1 MGKVSKRF
9 SSFSKIKILI
19 FLLLLTFPNF
29 AFAFW
34 QWLASIGSFI
44 LSTTL
49 TILSVSIVVILVLQ
63 LLLGAMGIINTIL
76 SNLVS
81 WIIRPGAVGWN
92 YVNNPFVNAGLEI
105 TGGFVSIGLVLAL
118 VAIAFATI
126 LRLEGWD
133 TKRLLIK
140 LGIVAML
147 VNFAPVI
154 CGLIVDASNIF
165 MYYFSERIGGIGVL
179 TTTFLNIVENII
191 GSFLGIPIIQQL
203 NTVAIAIL
211 QLIFQ
216 IYLSFCL
223 ISFLLLFMF
232 RVSAIW
238 IFTILSPI
246 AFICWILPATKRYWD
261 FWWDNFLRWCLAG
274 PICAF
279 FLYLGARAA
288 EIIASPPPGTPLPF
302 ASVQNFTTGPL
313 HQIIPYLFPLGLLNL
328 GIILGVQGAGV
339 GSQIALSWARRG
351 VGWVGEKAVRSRPMR
366 WAMGKVGQTPEYME
380 RAASWLRRWD
390 ALTPVASGLER
401 GSSAIR
407 PYLAHYAV
415 RAREVT
421 PPEGFEKMTPE
432 EQEKI
437 VQSPVYRSYERAQL
451 LGKMAELGTLAKT
464 SEEFQKR
471 MATEM
476 QLVLRN
482 PALRVHFGNDIKKF
496 YDALFNELTEEAK
509 LNLAPNPQT
518 QAAWEKIISERE
530 KELREEYDKNP
541 EFKNLIDKEL
551 QRGRTFRDIAAGI
564 LHFEQIRPGD
574 VSKVPGR
581 AIASIEAI
589 WGAHRMGPA
598 KFQAIINAFDFQT
611 AQSLLEA
618 PGGWNQMYQNVKGKP
633 EEEIALLLKQRKENP
648 HFFNWL
654 FMSELGRQ
662 LPFSGRD
669 VLVREFRNYGIFKT
683 HVSEYEKFAEEI
695 EKLNDLTEMERQL
708 INIQHSYNSAIARKE
723 KERAK
728 MLNALSLEIERRA
741 KEIIAGMADKNEVDR
756 FLNRFGQLHLQP
768 GFRQGPADKVI
779 PTINSELYKRWQQL
793 P

>member
-1 MGKVSKRF
+1 MDKTRKRF
-9 SSFSKIKILI
+9 SSFFKIKIFIPLLI
-19 FLLLLTFPNF
+19 LIFPNF

-34 QWLASIGSFI
+34 EFLASIGSFI

-49 TILSVSIVVILVLQ
+49 TILAVSLVVILVLQ
-63 LLLGAMGIINTIL
+63 LLLGAMGIINTLL

-81 WIIRPGAVGWN
+81 WIIRPGAIGWHYTRN
-92 YVNNPFVNAGLEI
+92 VFVNAGLEI

-140 LGIVAML
+140 LGIVAIL
-147 VNFAPVI
+147 INFAPLI

-165 MYYFSERIGGIGVL
+165 MYYFSDRIGGIGVL

-191 GSFLGIPIIQQL
+191 RAFVGIPIIQQV

-223 ISFLLLFMF
+223 IAFLLLFMF

-246 AFICWILPATKRYWD
+246 AFICWILPATKKYWD
-261 FWWDNFLRWCLAG
+261 FWWDNFLKWCLAG

-279 FLYLGARAA
+279 FLYLGSRAA
-288 EIIASPPPGTPLPF
+288 EIITLNPATF
-302 ASVQNFTTGPL
+302 ASLQNFVSGPL
-313 HQIIPYLFPLGLLNL
+313 YQIIPFIFPLGLLNL
-328 GIILGVQGAGV
+328 GIVLGVRGAGI
-339 GSQIALSWARRG
+339 GSEIALNWTRRG
-351 VGWVGEKAVRSRPMR
+351 VGWVGQKAVRSRPMR

-380 RAASWLRRWD
+380 RAATWLRRWD
-390 ALTPVASGLER
+390 ALAPVAAGLSR
-401 GSSAIR
+401 GSSVIR
-407 PYLAHYAV
+407 PYLAPYAV
-415 RAREVT
+415 RAREVA
-421 PPEGFEKMTPE
+421 PPKDFEKMTPE

-451 LGKMAELGTLAKT
+451 LGKMADLGTLAKT
-464 SEEFQKR
+464 SEEFQR
-471 MATEM
+471 TMAKEM
-476 QLVLRN
+476 ELVLRN
-482 PALRVHFGNDIKKF
+482 PALRTQFSNDIKKF

-509 LNLAPNPQT
+509 LNLAPNLQVR
-518 QAAWEKIISERE
+518 ANWERE
-530 KELREEYDKNP
+530 ISQRERELREEYNRNP
-541 EFKNLIDKEL
+541 EFKNLVDQEF
-551 QRGRTFRDIAAGI
+551 RRSGRTLRDIAAGV
-564 LHFEQIRPGD
+564 LHFEQMRPGD

-581 AIASIEAI
+581 AIQSVEAI
-589 WGAHRMGPA
+589 WGTHRMGPA
-598 KFQAIINAFDFQT
+598 KFQAIINTFDFQT
-611 AQSLLEA
+611 AQRLLEA

-633 EEEIALLLKQRKENP
+633 EEEIALLLKQRRENP

-654 FMSELGRQ
+654 FTSEVGRQ
-662 LPFSGRD
+662 LSFAGRD
-669 VLVREFRNYGIFKT
+669 IVTREFQNYGIFRT
-683 HVSEYEKFAEEI
+683 VVPEYEKFVGEIEKINRLEEI
-695 EKLNDLTEMERQL
+695 ETQL
-708 INIQHSYNSAIARKE
+708 INIQKE
-723 KERAK
+723 YAAAVAKKQKERIK
-728 MLNALSLEIERRA
+728 LINALSPELERKA
-741 KEIIAGMADKNEVDR
+741 QEIISGMRDKNEVNR

-768 GFRQGPADKVI
+768 GFREGPAHKVL
-779 PTINSELYKRWQQL
+779 PSINSELYKRWQQL